1 MLLRYSS
8 RRAPLRAFLTE
19 ALDGALAYDR
29 IAGFFSS
36 SILEVAGEPL
46 ERMAP
51 GARVRVVANSAL
63 QPLDVATARA
73 AKAAMYAEWCRS
85 LPEYLPPR
93 LKERLRRLYTFL
105 ASGQLQVRVLP
116 DTYFGLIHGKAGVI
130 TRADGSRIAFLGS
143 VNESREAWE
152 VNYEL
157 LWADD
162 SEAGVSWTIEEFEAL
177 WHHAG
182 AVDLADAVVRDI
194 ERLTRRIVVPSIAEW
209 REQYRAEPA
218 AAVVE
223 LPVARQGTGLWAHQK
238 YFVKLAFDLHRER
251 GARLLLAD
259 EVGLGK
265 TVQLG
270 LAAKL
275 MALWGGGNV
284 LVLVP
289 KPLLWQ
295 WQDELWD
302 LLAVPSA
309 VWTGRGW
316 IDENGVDYQANG
328 LEGLRRCPRK
338 VGIVSAGLITQ
349 SDEAAEILAS
359 LRYECVILDEA
370 HRARRR
376 NLGPSHRNEKADP
389 NNLLRF
395 LQRVAER
402 TRSLLLATATPVQLD
417 PIEAWDLLE
426 ALNRGNETVLGSRYS
441 RWLTRPREGLDYVL
455 DRASPPDDVR
465 EAWEWVRDPLPP
477 AGEGPVFAILR
488 RSLGMNE
495 TESWAPPEAFDR
507 LAPPAQ
513 HQLERLGREFFRNH
527 NPFVRHIVRR
537 TREFLEQ
544 TIDPE
549 TSEPYLTPVRVRLFG
564 EGEHDALLLPPIL
577 KDAYKTAEEFCQ
589 EVASRPGLNS
599 GFLKTLLLRRVG
611 STIEAGRLTAL
622 RLLEGGEQADED
634 EEEERPSL
642 LYPLTERERDLLE
655 RFLRLL
661 EAAREEDPKL
671 QAVNDLLCRGV
682 DDTGPWRSLGCIVF
696 SQYYDSAQWL
706 ARRLSEQL
714 PEEEI
719 GLYAGSGK
727 SQLFQGGT
735 ATRVGR
741 DVLKERVQRG
751 ELRILVGT
759 DAASEGLNL
768 QRLGTLI
775 NVDLPWNPTRLEQ
788 RKGRIQRIGQPRAV
802 VFLCNL
808 RYRGSV
814 EDRVHQL
821 LSARFRAIHDM
832 FGQLPE
838 TLEDVWIAVALHEEE
853 KARHL
858 IDAVPRKHPFALRY
872 HQITPVSWETCAAVL
887 ERESQLELLRQGWQ

>member
-1 MLLRYSS
+1 
-8 RRAPLRAFLTE
+8 
-19 ALDGALAYDR
+19 
-29 IAGFFSS
+29 
-36 SILEVAGEPL
+36 
-46 ERMAP
+46 
-51 GARVRVVANSAL
+51 
-63 QPLDVATARA
+63 
-73 AKAAMYAEWCRS
+73 
-85 LPEYLPPR
+85 
-93 LKERLRRLYTFL
+93 
-105 ASGQLQVRVLP
+105 LP

-143 VNESREAWE
+143 VNESQEAWE

-465 EAWEWVRDPLPP
+465 EVWEWVRDPLPP

-549 TSEPYLTPVRVRLFG
+549 TGEPYLTPVRVRLFG

-589 EVASRPGLNS
+589 EVASRPGS
-599 GFLKTLLLRRVG
+599 
-611 STIEAGRLTAL
+611 I
-622 RLLEGGEQADED
+622 Q
-634 EEEERPSL
+634 
-642 LYPLTERERDLLE
+642 
-655 RFLRLL
+655 
-661 EAAREEDPKL
+661 
-671 QAVNDLLCRGV
+671 
-682 DDTGPWRSLGCIVF
+682 VF
-696 SQYYDSAQWL
+696 SRRSSCAGWE
-706 ARRLSEQL
+706 ARSRR
-714 PEEEI
+714 
-719 GLYAGSGK
+719 
-727 SQLFQGGT
+727 GG
-735 ATRVGR
+735 
-741 DVLKERVQRG
+741 
-751 ELRILVGT
+751 
-759 DAASEGLNL
+759 
-768 QRLGTLI
+768 
-775 NVDLPWNPTRLEQ
+775 
-788 RKGRIQRIGQPRAV
+788 
-802 VFLCNL
+802 
-808 RYRGSV
+808 
-814 EDRVHQL
+814 
-821 LSARFRAIHDM
+821 
-832 FGQLPE
+832 
-838 TLEDVWIAVALHEEE
+838 
-853 KARHL
+853 
-858 IDAVPRKHPFALRY
+858 
-872 HQITPVSWETCAAVL
+872 
-887 ERESQLELLRQGWQ
+887 

>member
-359 LRYECVILDEA
+359 LRYE
-370 HRARRR
+370 
-376 NLGPSHRNEKADP
+376 
-389 NNLLRF
+389 
-395 LQRVAER
+395 
-402 TRSLLLATATPVQLD
+402 
-417 PIEAWDLLE
+417 
-426 ALNRGNETVLGSRYS
+426 
-441 RWLTRPREGLDYVL
+441 
-455 DRASPPDDVR
+455 
-465 EAWEWVRDPLPP
+465 
-477 AGEGPVFAILR
+477 
-488 RSLGMNE
+488 
-495 TESWAPPEAFDR
+495 
-507 LAPPAQ
+507 
-513 HQLERLGREFFRNH
+513 
-527 NPFVRHIVRR
+527 
-537 TREFLEQ
+537 
-544 TIDPE
+544 
-549 TSEPYLTPVRVRLFG
+549 
-564 EGEHDALLLPPIL
+564 
-577 KDAYKTAEEFCQ
+577 
-589 EVASRPGLNS
+589 
-599 GFLKTLLLRRVG
+599 
-611 STIEAGRLTAL
+611 
-622 RLLEGGEQADED
+622 
-634 EEEERPSL
+634 
-642 LYPLTERERDLLE
+642 
-655 RFLRLL
+655 
-661 EAAREEDPKL
+661 
-671 QAVNDLLCRGV
+671 
-682 DDTGPWRSLGCIVF
+682 
-696 SQYYDSAQWL
+696 
-706 ARRLSEQL
+706 
-714 PEEEI
+714 
-719 GLYAGSGK
+719 
-727 SQLFQGGT
+727 
-735 ATRVGR
+735 
-741 DVLKERVQRG
+741 
-751 ELRILVGT
+751 
-759 DAASEGLNL
+759 
-768 QRLGTLI
+768 
-775 NVDLPWNPTRLEQ
+775 
-788 RKGRIQRIGQPRAV
+788 
-802 VFLCNL
+802 
-808 RYRGSV
+808 
-814 EDRVHQL
+814 
-821 LSARFRAIHDM
+821 
-832 FGQLPE
+832 
-838 TLEDVWIAVALHEEE
+838 
-853 KARHL
+853 
-858 IDAVPRKHPFALRY
+858 
-872 HQITPVSWETCAAVL
+872 
-887 ERESQLELLRQGWQ
+887 